1 MLYFSHLLEDEDT
14 KAVINATG
22 MGVESIEFAIS
33 ENLNQLKE
41 KIFSYQ
47 KRLKDMDCKKLVLHG
62 PFLDLNPMT
71 FDDRIQA
78 VTRQRYEEAYAAAKS
93 LGAKKIVYHT
103 CYVPD
108 FYLLIGWAER
118 MAEFFEEF
126 LADKGDSIEVLME
139 NVLDRQWEPLK
150 ETAQRVKHPAFG
162 LCLDIGHAHCYGKE
176 PCEQWVKGLK
186 EHIRHVHIHDN
197 MGKKDS
203 HLALGEGS
211 MDVGAVMRELR
222 EIPGCTYTIECST
235 LDEVL
240 KSYKILKKYLG
251 EN

>member
-126 LADKGDSIEVLME
+126 LGDKDVSIEVLME

-150 ETAQRVKHPAFG
+150 AVSYTHLSTCSWKRSA
-162 LCLDIGHAHCYGKE
+162 CLDRKLQGRCKAYDGYG
-176 PCEQWVKGLK
+176 C
-186 EHIRHVHIHDN
+186 R
-197 MGKKDS
+197 
-203 HLALGEGS
+203 
-211 MDVGAVMRELR
+211 
-222 EIPGCTYTIECST
+222 
-235 LDEVL
+235 
-240 KSYKILKKYLG
+240 
-251 EN
+251 

>member
-1 MLYFSHLLEDEDT
+1 MLYFSHLLEDEDM
-14 KAVINATG
+14 KAVINATE
-22 MGVESIEFAIS
+22 MGIESIEFAIS
-33 ENLNQLKE
+33 ENLNHLKE

-47 KRLKDMDCKKLVLHG
+47 KRLKDMNCKKLVLHG

-78 VTRQRYEEAYAAAKS
+78 VTRQRYEEAYAAAKA
-93 LGAKKIVYHT
+93 LGATKIVYHT

-118 MAEFFEEF
+118 MADFFEEF
-126 LADKGDSIEVLME
+126 LADKDDSIEVLME

-150 ETAQRVKHPAFG
+150 EVAQRVKHPAFG
-162 LCLDIGHAHCYGKE
+162 LCLDIGHAHCYGQE

-186 EHIRHVHIHDN
+186 EDIRHVHIHDN

-211 MDVGAVMRELR
+211 MEVGAVMRELR
-222 EIPGCTYTIECST
+222 EIPECTYTIECST
-235 LDEVL
+235 LDAVM